1 MRKFVLAYKFTTNI
15 PAKLTSLGAAR
26 SFSRMKL
33 EFPPMKLKFLTY
45 ETRVSYLGNWSFIP
59 RKLKYAHEIGGVKSE
74 VLYLCR
80 RMSGERTRQE
90 LRNTYPIV
98 YQLWIYI
105 TKTYDVT
112 TVAEA
117 SVVGIVR

>member
-45 ETRVSYLGNWSFIP
+45 ETRVSYLGNWSFTPMELECQPMLAMAHRPIQAQSKGATP
-59 RKLKYAHEIGGVKSE
+59 RLIGLSAAPFIKVR
-74 VLYLCR
+74 LLTLL
-80 RMSGERTRQE
+80 SGISHR
-90 LRNTYPIV
+90 
-98 YQLWIYI
+98 
-105 TKTYDVT
+105 D
-112 TVAEA
+112 
-117 SVVGIVR
+117 